1 MEIRL
6 YNSKSKKKEIFHPV
20 NDENVTMYVCGPTVY
35 GAHHIGNAR
44 PAVVFDVLAKLLRN
58 KYKSVTYA
66 RNITDIDDKII
77 NAALEQNV
85 EISEITKKSTN
96 QYHSDM
102 KILNVEEPN
111 KEPYATQFISEMIL
125 FIEDLIKKDNAYLSE
140 GHVLFNI
147 DSYKSY
153 GDLSSRDPKDMI
165 AGSRVEVQD
174 YKKNPLD
181 FVLWKPSNENEIGW
195 DSPWGRGRPGWHLEC
210 STMILEIFGETI
222 DIHGGGEDLRFPHHE
237 NECAQSFCRNDGKQL
252 ANFWLHNG
260 MVQMAD
266 SKMSKSLG
274 NILLI
279 KDLINEMP
287 GEVIRLSLMSSHY
300 RQPLKWS
307 DDLVDQSKK
316 TLNTFYS
323 FLEQYEGVDTMD
335 INVNEEIL
343 SSLSDDINTPKAI
356 SVLHSMFKDLKKD
369 PDNNE
374 LRSSFIK
381 SANFMGLLFSKP
393 SNWLLKEDNN
403 IDTKVIDKLIEERNQ
418 ARQSRDFLV
427 ADNIRDKLLD
437 MGIVLE
443 DKNDITTWKK
453 KSD

>member
-85 EISEITKKSTN
+85 EISEITKRSTN

-125 FIEDLIKKDNAYLSE
+125 FIEDLIEKDNAYVSE
-140 GHVLFNI
+140 GHVLFDI
-147 DSYKSY
+147 DSYKLY

-195 DSPWGRGRPGWHLEC
+195 SSPWGRGRPGWHLEC

-260 MVQMAD
+260 MVQMED

-279 KDLINEMP
+279 KDLLNEMP

-316 TLNTFYS
+316 ILNTFYS
-323 FLEQYEGVDTMD
+323 FLEKYEGIDIID

-403 IDTKVIDKLIEERNQ
+403 IDTKVIDELIEERNQ

-453 KSD
+453 KND

>member
-85 EISEITKKSTN
+85 EISEITKRSTN
-96 QYHSDM
+96 QYHLDM

-125 FIEDLIKKDNAYLSE
+125 FIEDLIEKDNAYVSE
-140 GHVLFNI
+140 GHVLFDI
-147 DSYKSY
+147 DSYKLY
-153 GDLSSRDPKDMI
+153 GDLSSRDPRDMI

-195 DSPWGRGRPGWHLEC
+195 SSPWGRGRPGWHLEC

-260 MVQMAD
+260 MVQMED

-279 KDLINEMP
+279 KDLLNEMP

>member
-6 YNSKSKKKEIFHPV
+6 YNSKTKKKEIFHPV
-20 NDENVTMYVCGPTVY
+20 DEENVTMYVCGPTVY

-44 PAVVFDVLAKLLRN
+44 PAVVFDLLAKLLRN
-58 KYKSVTYA
+58 EYKNVTYA
-66 RNITDIDDKII
+66 RNITDVDDKII
-77 NAALEQNV
+77 NAAIEQNV

-102 KILNVEEPN
+102 KILNVEDPN
-111 KEPYATQFISEMIL
+111 KEPYATQFISEMVL
-125 FIEDLIKKDNAYLSE
+125 FIEDLITKDNAYVSE
-140 GHVLFNI
+140 GHVLFDIN
-147 DSYKSY
+147 SYKSY

-165 AGSRVEVQD
+165 AGSRVKVQD

-195 DSPWGRGRPGWHLEC
+195 NSPWGRGRPGWHLEC

-279 KDLINEMP
+279 KDLLNDMP

-369 PDNNE
+369 PDNIE

-393 SNWLLKEDNN
+393 RNWLIKEDSNV
-403 IDTKVIDKLIEERNQ
+403 DTKVIDELIIERNR
-418 ARQSRDFLV
+418 ARQSKDFSV
-427 ADNIRDKLLD
+427 ADDIRDKLLD
-437 MGIVLE
+437 MGVVLE

-453 KSD
+453 KND

>member
-44 PAVVFDVLAKLLRN
+44 PAVIFDVLAKLLRN

-85 EISEITKKSTN
+85 EISEITKRSTN

-125 FIEDLIKKDNAYLSE
+125 FIEDLIEKDNAYVSE
-140 GHVLFNI
+140 GHVLFDI
-147 DSYKSY
+147 DSYKLY
-153 GDLSSRDPKDMI
+153 GDLSSRDPRDMI

-195 DSPWGRGRPGWHLEC
+195 SSPWGRGRPGWHLEC

-393 SNWLLKEDNN
+393 SNWLKEDNN
-403 IDTKVIDKLIEERNQ
+403 IDTKVIDKLIEERNR
-418 ARQSRDFLV
+418 ARQSRDFSV
-427 ADNIRDKLLD
+427 ADNIRDQLLD
-437 MGIVLE
+437 MGVVLE

-453 KSD
+453 KND

>member
-6 YNSKSKKKEIFHPV
+6 YNSKSKKKEIFHPI

-35 GAHHIGNAR
+35 GSHHIGNAR
-44 PAVVFDVLAKLLRN
+44 PAVVFDLLAKLLRN
-58 KYKSVTYA
+58 KYKNITYA
-66 RNITDIDDKII
+66 RNITDVDDKII
-77 NAALEQNV
+77 NAAIEQNV
-85 EISEITKKSTN
+85 EISEITKKSTK

-102 KILNVEEPN
+102 KILNVEEPDN
-111 KEPYATQFISEMIL
+111 EPYATQFISGMIL
-125 FIEDLIKKDNAYLSE
+125 FIEDLIKKDNAYVSE
-140 GHVLFNI
+140 DHVLFDI
-147 DSYKSY
+147 DSYKAY

-195 DSPWGRGRPGWHLEC
+195 SSPWGRGRPGWHLEC

-237 NECAQSFCRNDGKQL
+237 NECAQSFCRNNGKQL

-279 KDLINEMP
+279 KDLLNDMP
-287 GEVIRLSLMSSHY
+287 GEVIRLSLISSHY

-307 DDLVDQSKK
+307 DELVYQSKK
-316 TLNTFYS
+316 TLDTFYS
-323 FLEQYEGVDTMD
+323 FLEQYEDVDIID
-335 INVNEEIL
+335 ANINEEIL
-343 SSLSDDINTPKAI
+343 NSLSDDINTPKAI
-356 SVLHSMFKDLKKD
+356 SVLHSIFKDLKKD
-369 PDNNE
+369 PENNE

-393 SNWLLKEDNN
+393 SNWLLKENN
-403 IDTKVIDKLIEERNQ
+403 SVDTKKIDELIKERNQ
-418 ARQSRDFLV
+418 ARQSKDFSV
-427 ADNIRDKLLD
+427 ADKIRNKLLD
-437 MGIVLE
+437 MGVVLE

>member
-6 YNSKSKKKEIFHPV
+6 YNSKTKKKEIFHPV
-20 NDENVTMYVCGPTVY
+20 DEENVTMYVCGPTVY

-44 PAVVFDVLAKLLRN
+44 PAVVFDLLAKLLRN
-58 KYKSVTYA
+58 EYKNVTYA
-66 RNITDIDDKII
+66 RNITDVDDKII
-77 NAALEQNV
+77 NAAIEQNV

-102 KILNVEEPN
+102 KILNVEDPN

-125 FIEDLIKKDNAYLSE
+125 FIEDLITKDNAYVSE
-140 GHVLFNI
+140 GHVLFDIN
-147 DSYKSY
+147 SYKSY

-165 AGSRVEVQD
+165 AGSRVKVQD

-195 DSPWGRGRPGWHLEC
+195 NSPWGRGRPGWHLEC

-279 KDLINEMP
+279 KDLLNDMP

-307 DDLVDQSKK
+307 DDLVNQSKK

-323 FLEQYEGVDTMD
+323 FLDQYEDIDITN

-369 PDNNE
+369 PDNIE

-393 SNWLLKEDNN
+393 RNWLIKEDINV
-403 IDTKVIDKLIEERNQ
+403 DTKVIDELIIERNR
-418 ARQSRDFLV
+418 ARQSKDFSV
-427 ADNIRDKLLD
+427 ADDIRDKLLD
-437 MGIVLE
+437 MGVVLE

-453 KSD
+453 KND

>member
-6 YNSKSKKKEIFHPV
+6 YNSKTKKKEIFHPI

-35 GAHHIGNAR
+35 GSHHIGNAR
-44 PAVVFDVLAKLLRN
+44 PAVVFDLLAKLLRN
-58 KYKSVTYA
+58 KYKNLTYA
-66 RNITDIDDKII
+66 RNITDVDDKII
-77 NAALEQNV
+77 NAAIEQNV

-102 KILNVEEPN
+102 KILNVEEPDN
-111 KEPYATQFISEMIL
+111 EPYATQFISGMIL
-125 FIEDLIKKDNAYLSE
+125 FIEDLIKKDNAYVSE
-140 GHVLFNI
+140 DHVLFDI
-147 DSYKSY
+147 DSYKAY

-195 DSPWGRGRPGWHLEC
+195 NSPWGRGRPGWHLEC

-237 NECAQSFCRNDGKQL
+237 NECAQSFCRNNGKQL

-279 KDLINEMP
+279 KDLLNDMP
-287 GEVIRLSLMSSHY
+287 GEVIRLSLISSHY

-307 DDLVDQSKK
+307 DELVYQSKK
-316 TLNTFYS
+316 TLDTFYS
-323 FLEQYEGVDTMD
+323 FLEQYEDVDIID
-335 INVNEEIL
+335 ANINEEIL
-343 SSLSDDINTPKAI
+343 NSLSDDINTPKAI
-356 SVLHSMFKDLKKD
+356 SVLHSIFKDLKKD
-369 PDNNE
+369 PENNE

-393 SNWLLKEDNN
+393 SNWLLKENN
-403 IDTKVIDKLIEERNQ
+403 SVDTKKIDELIKERNQ
-418 ARQSRDFLV
+418 ARQSKDFSV
-427 ADNIRDKLLD
+427 ADKIRNKLLD
-437 MGIVLE
+437 MGVVLE

>member
-6 YNSKSKKKEIFHPV
+6 YNSKSKKKEIFHPI

-35 GAHHIGNAR
+35 GSHHIGNAR
-44 PAVVFDVLAKLLRN
+44 PAVVFDLLAKLLRN
-58 KYKSVTYA
+58 KYKNITYA
-66 RNITDIDDKII
+66 RNITDVDDKII
-77 NAALEQNV
+77 NAAIEQNV
-85 EISEITKKSTN
+85 EISEITKKSTK

-102 KILNVEEPN
+102 KILNVEEPDN
-111 KEPYATQFISEMIL
+111 EPYATQFISGMIL
-125 FIEDLIKKDNAYLSE
+125 FIEDLIKKDNAYVSE
-140 GHVLFNI
+140 GHVLFDI
-147 DSYKSY
+147 DSYKAY

-195 DSPWGRGRPGWHLEC
+195 SSPWGRGRPGWHLEC

-237 NECAQSFCRNDGKQL
+237 NECAQSFCRNNGKQL

-260 MVQMAD
+260 MVQMAE

-279 KDLINEMP
+279 KDLLNDMP
-287 GEVIRLSLMSSHY
+287 GEVIRLSLISSHY

-307 DDLVDQSKK
+307 DELVYQSKK
-316 TLNTFYS
+316 TLDTFYS
-323 FLEQYEGVDTMD
+323 FLEQYEDVDIID
-335 INVNEEIL
+335 ANINEEIL
-343 SSLSDDINTPKAI
+343 NSLSDDINTPKAI
-356 SVLHSMFKDLKKD
+356 SVLHSIFKDLKKD
-369 PDNNE
+369 PENNE

-393 SNWLLKEDNN
+393 SNWLLKENN
-403 IDTKVIDKLIEERNQ
+403 SVDTKKIDELIKERNQ
-418 ARQSRDFLV
+418 ARQSKDFSV
-427 ADNIRDKLLD
+427 ADKIRNKLLD
-437 MGIVLE
+437 MGVVLE

>member
-44 PAVVFDVLAKLLRN
+44 PAVIFDVLAKLLRN

-85 EISEITKKSTN
+85 EISEITKRSTN

-125 FIEDLIKKDNAYLSE
+125 FIEDLIEKDNAYVSE
-140 GHVLFNI
+140 GHVLFDI
-147 DSYKSY
+147 DSYKLY

-316 TLNTFYS
+316 ILNTFYS
-323 FLEQYEGVDTMD
+323 FLEKYEGIDVIE

-403 IDTKVIDKLIEERNQ
+403 IDTKVIDELIEERNQ

-453 KSD
+453 KND

>member
-6 YNSKSKKKEIFHPV
+6 YNSKSKKKEIFHPL

-77 NAALEQNV
+77 NVALEQNV
-85 EISEITKKSTN
+85 EISEITKRSTN

-153 GDLSSRDPKDMI
+153 GDLSSRDPNDMI

-195 DSPWGRGRPGWHLEC
+195 NSPWGRGRPGWHLEC

-279 KDLINEMP
+279 KDLINENP

-307 DDLVDQSKK
+307 DNLVDQSKK

-323 FLEQYEGVDTMD
+323 FLEQYESIDIID

-381 SANFMGLLFSKP
+381 SANFMGLLYSKP

-403 IDTKVIDKLIEERNQ
+403 IDTKVIDELIEERNR

-437 MGIVLE
+437 MGVVLE

-453 KSD
+453 KND

>member
-6 YNSKSKKKEIFHPV
+6 YNSKTKKKEIFHPV
-20 NDENVTMYVCGPTVY
+20 DEENVTMYVCGPTVY

-44 PAVVFDVLAKLLRN
+44 PAVVFDLLAKLLRN
-58 KYKSVTYA
+58 EYKNVTYA
-66 RNITDIDDKII
+66 RNITDVDDKII
-77 NAALEQNV
+77 NAAIEQNV

-102 KILNVEEPN
+102 KILNVEDPN
-111 KEPYATQFISEMIL
+111 KEPYATQFISEMVL
-125 FIEDLIKKDNAYLSE
+125 FIEDLITKDNAYVSE
-140 GHVLFNI
+140 GHVLFDIN
-147 DSYKSY
+147 SYKSY

-165 AGSRVEVQD
+165 AGSRVKVQD

-195 DSPWGRGRPGWHLEC
+195 NSPWGRGRPGWHLEC

-279 KDLINEMP
+279 KDLLNDMP

-323 FLEQYEGVDTMD
+323 FLDQYEDIDITN

-369 PDNNE
+369 PDNIE

-393 SNWLLKEDNN
+393 RNWLIKEDSNV
-403 IDTKVIDKLIEERNQ
+403 DTKVIDELIIERNR
-418 ARQSRDFLV
+418 ARQSKDFLV

-437 MGIVLE
+437 MGLVLE

-453 KSD
+453 KND

>member
-58 KYKSVTYA
+58 KYKNVTYA
-66 RNITDIDDKII
+66 RNITDVDDKII
-77 NAALEQNV
+77 NAAFEQNV

-102 KILNVEEPN
+102 KILNVEKPN

-125 FIEDLIKKDNAYLSE
+125 FIEDLIKKDNAYFSE

-356 SVLHSMFKDLKKD
+356 SVLHSMFKDLKK
-369 PDNNE
+369 
-374 LRSSFIK
+374 RS
-381 SANFMGLLFSKP
+381 
-393 SNWLLKEDNN
+393 
-403 IDTKVIDKLIEERNQ
+403 
-418 ARQSRDFLV
+418 
-427 ADNIRDKLLD
+427 
-437 MGIVLE
+437 
-443 DKNDITTWKK
+443 
-453 KSD
+453 

>member
-20 NDENVTMYVCGPTVY
+20 NDENITMYVCGPTVY

-58 KYKSVTYA
+58 KYKNVTYA

-77 NAALEQNV
+77 NASLEQNV

-195 DSPWGRGRPGWHLEC
+195 NSNWGRGRPGWHLEC

-279 KDLINEMP
+279 KDLLNDMP

-307 DDLVDQSKK
+307 DDLVGQSKK

-323 FLEQYEGVDTMD
+323 FLEKYEGIDIMD

-403 IDTKVIDKLIEERNQ
+403 IDTKVIDELIEERNR
-418 ARQSRDFLV
+418 ARQSKDFLV

-437 MGIVLE
+437 MGLVLE

-453 KSD
+453 KND

>member
-44 PAVVFDVLAKLLRN
+44 PAVIFDVLAKLLRN

-85 EISEITKKSTN
+85 EISEITKRSTN
-96 QYHSDM
+96 QYHLDM
-102 KILNVEEPN
+102 KVLNVEEPN

-125 FIEDLIKKDNAYLSE
+125 FIEDLIEKDNAYVSE
-140 GHVLFNI
+140 GHVLFDI
-147 DSYKSY
+147 DSYKLY
-153 GDLSSRDPKDMI
+153 GDLSSRDPRDMI

-195 DSPWGRGRPGWHLEC
+195 SSPWGRGRPGWHLEC

-403 IDTKVIDKLIEERNQ
+403 IDIKVINDLIEERNQ
-418 ARQSRDFLV
+418 ARQSRDFSV

-437 MGIVLE
+437 MGVVLE

-453 KSD
+453 KND

>member
-6 YNSKSKKKEIFHPV
+6 YNSKSKKKEIFHPI
-20 NDENVTMYVCGPTVY
+20 NDENVTLYVCGPTVY

-58 KYKSVTYA
+58 KYKNVTYA

-85 EISEITKKSTN
+85 EISEITKRSTN

-111 KEPYATQFISEMIL
+111 KEPYATQFIFEMIL
-125 FIEDLIKKDNAYLSE
+125 FIEDLINKDNAYVSQ
-140 GHVLFNI
+140 GHVLFDI
-147 DSYKSY
+147 DSYKLY
-153 GDLSSRDPKDMI
+153 GDLSGRDPKDMI
-165 AGSRVEVQD
+165 AGLRVEVQD

-195 DSPWGRGRPGWHLEC
+195 SSPWGRGRPGWHLEC

-237 NECAQSFCRNDGKQL
+237 NECAQSFCRNNGKQL

-260 MVQMAD
+260 MVQMED

-279 KDLINEMP
+279 KDLLNEMP

-316 TLNTFYS
+316 ILNTFYS
-323 FLEQYEGVDTMD
+323 FLEQYEGIDIID

-356 SVLHSMFKDLKKD
+356 SVLHSIFKDLKKD

-403 IDTKVIDKLIEERNQ
+403 IDMKVIDKLIEERNQ

-443 DKNDITTWKK
+443 DKNDITIWKK
-453 KSD
+453 KND

>member
-85 EISEITKKSTN
+85 EISEITKRSTN

-125 FIEDLIKKDNAYLSE
+125 FIEDLIEKDNAYVSE
-140 GHVLFNI
+140 GHVLFDI
-147 DSYKSY
+147 DSYKLY

-316 TLNTFYS
+316 ILNTFYS
-323 FLEQYEGVDTMD
+323 FLEQYEGIDIID

-418 ARQSRDFLV
+418 ARQSKDFLV

-453 KSD
+453 KND

>member
-77 NAALEQNV
+77 NAALEQNL
-85 EISEITKKSTN
+85 EISEITKRSTN

-125 FIEDLIKKDNAYLSE
+125 FIEDLIEKDNAYVSE
-140 GHVLFNI
+140 GHVLFDI
-147 DSYKSY
+147 DSYKLY

-195 DSPWGRGRPGWHLEC
+195 SSPWGRGRPGWHLEC

-260 MVQMAD
+260 MVQMED

-279 KDLINEMP
+279 KDLLNEMP

-316 TLNTFYS
+316 ILNTFYS
-323 FLEQYEGVDTMD
+323 FLEQYEGIDIID

-403 IDTKVIDKLIEERNQ
+403 IDTKSIDKLIEERNQ

>member
-44 PAVVFDVLAKLLRN
+44 PAVIFDVLAKLLRN

-85 EISEITKKSTN
+85 EISEITKRSTN
-96 QYHSDM
+96 QYHLDM

-125 FIEDLIKKDNAYLSE
+125 FIEDLIEKDNAYVSE
-140 GHVLFNI
+140 GHVLFDI
-147 DSYKSY
+147 DSYKLY

-403 IDTKVIDKLIEERNQ
+403 IDTKVIDELIEERNQ

-453 KSD
+453 KND

>member
-44 PAVVFDVLAKLLRN
+44 PAVIFDVLAKLLRN

-85 EISEITKKSTN
+85 EISEITKRSTN

-125 FIEDLIKKDNAYLSE
+125 FIEDLIEKDNAYVSE
-140 GHVLFNI
+140 GHVLFDI
-147 DSYKSY
+147 DSYKLY

-195 DSPWGRGRPGWHLEC
+195 SSPWGRGRPGWHLEC

-260 MVQMAD
+260 MVQMED

-279 KDLINEMP
+279 KDLLNEMP

-316 TLNTFYS
+316 ILNTFYS
-323 FLEQYEGVDTMD
+323 FLEKYEGIDVIE

-403 IDTKVIDKLIEERNQ
+403 IDTKVIDELIEERNQ

>member
-44 PAVVFDVLAKLLRN
+44 PAVIFDVLAKLLRN

-85 EISEITKKSTN
+85 EISEITKRSTN
-96 QYHSDM
+96 QYHLDM

-125 FIEDLIKKDNAYLSE
+125 FIEDLIKKDNAYFSE
-140 GHVLFNI
+140 GHVLFKI

-279 KDLINEMP
+279 KDLLNEMP

-403 IDTKVIDKLIEERNQ
+403 IDTKVIDELIEERNQ

-453 KSD
+453 KND

>member
-85 EISEITKKSTN
+85 EISEITKRSTN

-125 FIEDLIKKDNAYLSE
+125 FIEDLIKKDNAYFSE

-393 SNWLLKEDNN
+393 SNWLLKKDNN
-403 IDTKVIDKLIEERNQ
+403 IDTKVIDELIEERNQ

>member
-6 YNSKSKKKEIFHPV
+6 YNSKTKKKEIFHPI

-35 GAHHIGNAR
+35 GSHHIGNAR

-58 KYKSVTYA
+58 KYKNVTYA
-66 RNITDIDDKII
+66 RNITDVDDKII
-77 NAALEQNV
+77 NAAIEQNV

-102 KILNVEEPN
+102 RILNVEEPN
-111 KEPYATQFISEMIL
+111 KEPYATQFISDMIL
-125 FIEDLIKKDNAYLSE
+125 FIEDLIKKDNAYVSE
-140 GHVLFNI
+140 EHVLFDI
-147 DSYKSY
+147 DSYKAY
-153 GDLSSRDPKDMI
+153 GDLSRRDPKDMI
-165 AGSRVEVQD
+165 AGSRVEVKD

-195 DSPWGRGRPGWHLEC
+195 KSPWGRGRPGWHLEC

-279 KDLINEMP
+279 KDLLNDMP

-307 DDLVDQSKK
+307 DELVNQSKK
-316 TLNTFYS
+316 TLDTFYS
-323 FLEQYEGVDTMD
+323 FLEQYEDVDIID
-335 INVNEEIL
+335 AKINEEIL
-343 SSLSDDINTPKAI
+343 NSLSDDINTPKAI
-356 SVLHSMFKDLKKD
+356 SVLHSIFKDLKKD
-369 PDNNE
+369 SDNIE

-403 IDTKVIDKLIEERNQ
+403 VDTKVIDELIKKRNQ
-418 ARQSRDFLV
+418 ARQSKDFSA
-427 ADNIRDKLLD
+427 ADKIRNKLLD
-437 MGIVLE
+437 MGVVLE

-453 KSD
+453 KND

>member
-6 YNSKSKKKEIFHPV
+6 YNSKSKKKEIFHPI

-35 GAHHIGNAR
+35 GSHHIGNAR
-44 PAVVFDVLAKLLRN
+44 PAVVFDLLAKLLRN
-58 KYKSVTYA
+58 KYKNITYA
-66 RNITDIDDKII
+66 RNITDVDDKII
-77 NAALEQNV
+77 NAAIEQNV

-102 KILNVEEPN
+102 KILNVEEPDN
-111 KEPYATQFISEMIL
+111 EPYATQFISGMIL
-125 FIEDLIKKDNAYLSE
+125 FIEDLIKKDNAYVSE
-140 GHVLFNI
+140 DHVLFDI
-147 DSYKSY
+147 DSYKAY

-195 DSPWGRGRPGWHLEC
+195 SSPWGRGRPGWHLEC

-237 NECAQSFCRNDGKQL
+237 NECAQSFCRNNGKQL

-279 KDLINEMP
+279 KDLLNDMP
-287 GEVIRLSLMSSHY
+287 GEVIRLSLISSHY

-307 DDLVDQSKK
+307 DELVYQSKK
-316 TLNTFYS
+316 TLDTFYS
-323 FLEQYEGVDTMD
+323 FLEQYEDVDIID
-335 INVNEEIL
+335 ANINEEIL
-343 SSLSDDINTPKAI
+343 NSLSDDINTPKAI
-356 SVLHSMFKDLKKD
+356 SVLHSIFKDLKKD
-369 PDNNE
+369 PENNE

-393 SNWLLKEDNN
+393 SNWLLKENN
-403 IDTKVIDKLIEERNQ
+403 SVDTKKIDELIKERNQ
-418 ARQSRDFLV
+418 ARQSKDFSA
-427 ADNIRDKLLD
+427 ADEIRNKLLD
-437 MGIVLE
+437 MGVVLE

>member
-6 YNSKSKKKEIFHPV
+6 YNSKSKKKEIFHPI

-35 GAHHIGNAR
+35 GSHHIGNAR
-44 PAVVFDVLAKLLRN
+44 PAVVFDLLAKLLRN
-58 KYKSVTYA
+58 KYKNITYA
-66 RNITDIDDKII
+66 RNITDVDDKII
-77 NAALEQNV
+77 NAAIEQNV
-85 EISEITKKSTN
+85 EISEITKKSTK

-102 KILNVEEPN
+102 KILNVEEPDN
-111 KEPYATQFISEMIL
+111 EPYATQFISGMIL
-125 FIEDLIKKDNAYLSE
+125 FIEDLIKKDNAYVSE
-140 GHVLFNI
+140 DHVLFDI
-147 DSYKSY
+147 DSYKAY
-153 GDLSSRDPKDMI
+153 GDLSGRDPKDMI

-195 DSPWGRGRPGWHLEC
+195 SSPWGRGRPGWHLEC

-237 NECAQSFCRNDGKQL
+237 NECAQSFCRNNGKQL

-260 MVQMAD
+260 MVQMAE

-279 KDLINEMP
+279 KDLLNDMP
-287 GEVIRLSLMSSHY
+287 GEVIRLSLISSHY

-307 DDLVDQSKK
+307 DELVYQSKK
-316 TLNTFYS
+316 TLDTFYS
-323 FLEQYEGVDTMD
+323 FLEQYEDVDIID
-335 INVNEEIL
+335 ANINEEIL
-343 SSLSDDINTPKAI
+343 NSLSDDINTPKAI
-356 SVLHSMFKDLKKD
+356 SVLHSIFKDLKKD
-369 PDNNE
+369 PENNE

-393 SNWLLKEDNN
+393 SNWLLKENN
-403 IDTKVIDKLIEERNQ
+403 SVDTKKIDELIKERNQ
-418 ARQSRDFLV
+418 ARQSKDFSV
-427 ADNIRDKLLD
+427 ADKIRNKLLD
-437 MGIVLE
+437 MGVVLE

>member
-6 YNSKSKKKEIFHPV
+6 YNSKSKKKEIFHPLD
-20 NDENVTMYVCGPTVY
+20 DENVTMYVCGPTVY
-35 GAHHIGNAR
+35 GSHHIGNAR

-58 KYKSVTYA
+58 KYKNVTYA

-111 KEPYATQFISEMIL
+111 REPYATQFISEMIL

-195 DSPWGRGRPGWHLEC
+195 NSPWGRGRPGWHLEC
-210 STMILEIFGETI
+210 STMILEIFGKTI

-274 NILLI
+274 NIILI
-279 KDLINEMP
+279 KDLINDMP

-307 DDLVDQSKK
+307 DELVNQSKK
-316 TLNTFYS
+316 TLDTFYS
-323 FLEQYEGVDTMD
+323 FLEQYEDVDIID
-335 INVNEEIL
+335 AKINEEIL
-343 SSLSDDINTPKAI
+343 TSLSDDINTPKAI
-356 SVLHSMFKDLKKD
+356 SVLHSIFKDLKKD
-369 PDNNE
+369 SDNIE

-403 IDTKVIDKLIEERNQ
+403 VDTKVIDGLIKERNQ
-418 ARQSRDFLV
+418 ARQSKDFSA
-427 ADNIRDKLLD
+427 ADKIRNKLLD
-437 MGIVLE
+437 MGVVLE

-453 KSD
+453 KND

>member
-6 YNSKSKKKEIFHPV
+6 YNSKSKKKEIFHPI

-35 GAHHIGNAR
+35 GSHHIGNAR
-44 PAVVFDVLAKLLRN
+44 PAVVFDLLAKLLRN
-58 KYKSVTYA
+58 KYKNITYA
-66 RNITDIDDKII
+66 RNITDVDDKII
-77 NAALEQNV
+77 NAAIEQNV
-85 EISEITKKSTN
+85 EISEITKKSTK

-102 KILNVEEPN
+102 KILNVEEPDN
-111 KEPYATQFISEMIL
+111 EPYATQFISGMIL
-125 FIEDLIKKDNAYLSE
+125 FIEDLIKKDNAYVSE
-140 GHVLFNI
+140 DHVLFDI
-147 DSYKSY
+147 DSYKAY

-195 DSPWGRGRPGWHLEC
+195 SSPWGRGRPGWHLEC

-237 NECAQSFCRNDGKQL
+237 NECAQSFCRNNGKQL

-260 MVQMAD
+260 MVQMAE

-279 KDLINEMP
+279 KDLLNDMS
-287 GEVIRLSLMSSHY
+287 GEVIRLSLISSHY
-300 RQPLKWS
+300 RQSLKWS
-307 DDLVDQSKK
+307 DELVYQSKK
-316 TLNTFYS
+316 TLDTFYS
-323 FLEQYEGVDTMD
+323 FLEQYEDVDIID
-335 INVNEEIL
+335 ANINEEIL
-343 SSLSDDINTPKAI
+343 NSLSDDINTPKAI
-356 SVLHSMFKDLKKD
+356 SVLHSIFKDLKKD
-369 PDNNE
+369 PENND

-393 SNWLLKEDNN
+393 SNWLLKENN
-403 IDTKVIDKLIEERNQ
+403 SVDTKKIDELIKERNQ
-418 ARQSRDFLV
+418 ARQSKDFSV
-427 ADNIRDKLLD
+427 ADKIRNKLLD
-437 MGIVLE
+437 MGVVLE

-453 KSD
+453 KK

>member
-6 YNSKSKKKEIFHPV
+6 YNSKTKKKEIFHPI

-35 GAHHIGNAR
+35 GSHHIGNAR
-44 PAVVFDVLAKLLRN
+44 PAVVFDLLAKLLRN
-58 KYKSVTYA
+58 KYKNLTYA
-66 RNITDIDDKII
+66 RNITDVDDKII
-77 NAALEQNV
+77 NAAIEQNV

-102 KILNVEEPN
+102 RILNVEEPN
-111 KEPYATQFISEMIL
+111 KEPYATQFISDMIL
-125 FIEDLIKKDNAYLSE
+125 FIEDLIKKDNAYVSE
-140 GHVLFNI
+140 EHVLFDI
-147 DSYKSY
+147 DSYKAY

-165 AGSRVEVQD
+165 AGSRVEVKD

-195 DSPWGRGRPGWHLEC
+195 KSPWGRGRPGWHLEC

-279 KDLINEMP
+279 KDLLNDMP

-307 DDLVDQSKK
+307 DELVNQSKK
-316 TLNTFYS
+316 TLDTFYS
-323 FLEQYEGVDTMD
+323 FLEQYDDFD
-335 INVNEEIL
+335 IIDAKINEEIL
-343 SSLSDDINTPKAI
+343 NSLSDDINTPKAI
-356 SVLHSMFKDLKKD
+356 SVLHSIFKDLKKD
-369 PDNNE
+369 SDNTE

-393 SNWLLKEDNN
+393 SNWLLKGDNN
-403 IDTKVIDKLIEERNQ
+403 VDTKVIDELIKERNQ
-418 ARQSRDFLV
+418 ARQSKDFSA
-427 ADNIRDKLLD
+427 ADKIRNKLLD
-437 MGIVLE
+437 MGVVLE

-453 KSD
+453 KND

>member
-6 YNSKSKKKEIFHPV
+6 YNSKSKKKEIFRPL

-77 NAALEQNV
+77 NVALEQNV
-85 EISEITKKSTN
+85 EISEITKRSTN

-140 GHVLFNI
+140 GHVLFSI

-195 DSPWGRGRPGWHLEC
+195 NSPWGRGRPGWHLEC

-279 KDLINEMP
+279 KDLIKNIP

-307 DDLVDQSKK
+307 DELVNQSKK
-316 TLNTFYS
+316 TLDTFYS
-323 FLEQYEGVDTMD
+323 FLEQYDDVDIID
-335 INVNEEIL
+335 AKINEEIL
-343 SSLSDDINTPKAI
+343 NSLSDDINTPKAI
-356 SVLHSMFKDLKKD
+356 SVLHSIFKDLKKD
-369 PDNNE
+369 SDNIE

-393 SNWLLKEDNN
+393 SNWLLREDNN
-403 IDTKVIDKLIEERNQ
+403 VDAKVINELIKERNQ
-418 ARQSRDFLV
+418 ARQSKDFLA
-427 ADNIRDKLLD
+427 ADKIRNKLLN
-437 MGIVLE
+437 MGVVLE
-443 DKNDITTWKK
+443 DKNDTTTWKK
-453 KSD
+453 KND

>member
-77 NAALEQNV
+77 NAALEQNL
-85 EISEITKKSTN
+85 EISEITKRSTN

-125 FIEDLIKKDNAYLSE
+125 FIEDLIEKDNAYVSE
-140 GHVLFNI
+140 GHVLFDI
-147 DSYKSY
+147 DSYKLY

-195 DSPWGRGRPGWHLEC
+195 SSPWGRGRPGWHLEC

-260 MVQMAD
+260 MVQMED

-279 KDLINEMP
+279 KDLLNEMP

-316 TLNTFYS
+316 ILNTFYS
-323 FLEQYEGVDTMD
+323 FLEKYEGIDIID
-335 INVNEEIL
+335 INVNEKIL

-403 IDTKVIDKLIEERNQ
+403 IDTKVIDRLIEERNQ

-453 KSD
+453 KND

>member
-44 PAVVFDVLAKLLRN
+44 PAVIFDVLAKLLRN

-77 NAALEQNV
+77 NAALEQNL
-85 EISEITKKSTN
+85 EISEITKRSTN

-125 FIEDLIKKDNAYLSE
+125 FIEDLIEKDNAYVSE
-140 GHVLFNI
+140 GHVLFDI
-147 DSYKSY
+147 DSYKLY

-195 DSPWGRGRPGWHLEC
+195 SSPWGRGRPGWHLEC

-316 TLNTFYS
+316 ILNTFYS
-323 FLEQYEGVDTMD
+323 FLEKYEGIDVIE
-335 INVNEEIL
+335 INVNDEIL

-403 IDTKVIDKLIEERNQ
+403 IDTKVIDRLIEERNQ

-453 KSD
+453 KND

>member
-6 YNSKSKKKEIFHPV
+6 YNSKSKKKEIFHPI

-35 GAHHIGNAR
+35 GSHHIGNAR
-44 PAVVFDVLAKLLRN
+44 PAVVFDLLAKLLRN
-58 KYKSVTYA
+58 KYKNITYA
-66 RNITDIDDKII
+66 RNITDVDDKII
-77 NAALEQNV
+77 NAAIEQNV

-102 KILNVEEPN
+102 KILNVEEPDN
-111 KEPYATQFISEMIL
+111 EPYATQFISGMIL
-125 FIEDLIKKDNAYLSE
+125 FIEDLIKKDNAYVSE
-140 GHVLFNI
+140 DHVLFDI
-147 DSYKSY
+147 DSYKAY

-195 DSPWGRGRPGWHLEC
+195 KSPWGRGRPGWHLEC

-237 NECAQSFCRNDGKQL
+237 NECAQSFCRNNGKQL

-260 MVQMAD
+260 MVQMAE

-279 KDLINEMP
+279 KDLLNDMP
-287 GEVIRLSLMSSHY
+287 GEVIRLSLISSHY

-307 DDLVDQSKK
+307 DELVYQSKK
-316 TLNTFYS
+316 TLDTFYS
-323 FLEQYEGVDTMD
+323 FLEQYEDVDIID
-335 INVNEEIL
+335 ANINEEIL
-343 SSLSDDINTPKAI
+343 NSLSDDINTPKAI
-356 SVLHSMFKDLKKD
+356 SVLHSIFKDLKKD
-369 PDNNE
+369 PENNE

-393 SNWLLKEDNN
+393 SNWLLKENN
-403 IDTKVIDKLIEERNQ
+403 SVDTKKIDELIKERNQ
-418 ARQSRDFLV
+418 ARQSKDFSV
-427 ADNIRDKLLD
+427 ADKIRNKLLD
-437 MGIVLE
+437 MGVVLE